1 MQPVYKLHKQ
11 YITCLQNP
19 SRFFTRLIA
28 LTAIILF
35 PAIISAQNL
44 TTSSFVEGDF
54 IIPTGIN
61 LVTIKAIGGDGGS
74 AYSVNTGC
82 QYSGGKA
89 ASIKASFPVY
99 ASLCPAGQFNLISGG
114 KLRFVR
120 GKNGSSGTEG
130 NGQDFPIACGGG
142 GAAVLYQAPG
152 TTNWKI
158 LLVAGGGGGAFIYRG
173 LIGTQCLGGKGFD
186 ASLNENGTNGGGN
199 YPGIGG
205 NNGNGGNAG
214 GFAPGDGGGGGG
226 AYTAG
231 GEGSIAGLG
240 GGSGFPSGGIGGSYA
255 VGTSTVNGGTG
266 FGGGGARNIAG
277 GGGGGYSG
285 GGGGS
290 RDGYG
295 AGGGGGS
302 FVATGALNV
311 QMSITGAD
319 YFDGGTISTSL
330 TAGTNVLPVTRLYV
344 NQNASGNN
352 NGTSWVNAYTKL
364 QDALTATVC
373 QAEIWVA
380 KGTYYPDEGTGF
392 TNNDRTSSFKMK
404 SGVALYGG
412 FVGNETQLSQRN
424 FFTNQTFLSG
434 DLSKDDG
441 TYTDATFANYGE
453 NAYHVVRSENTNSTA
468 ILNGFIIHSGNAN
481 SSFPDNSGGGIY
493 SSASGTQIS
502 NCTVYFN
509 QAEQGGGLY
518 NYNSSPTIANCFF
531 KSNKVVLGAAGVYV
545 YTNSNPFF
553 YNCVFQ
559 GNYVGTTTT
568 DGGGGGAIL
577 NAVNSAPQ
585 YINCTISGNF
595 ANTGGAVYNLNNA
608 QPIFYNSIIW
618 QNKSTKTLPIS
629 SDGTSGMTYFNCLVQ
644 GINLTSSLGSL
655 DGTITPIAG
664 VFTMNDDPTLAPQA
678 TGILTLVTGSPAI
691 DKGNNGY
698 LANVTDIAG
707 NPRFVGADVDMGAYE
722 FQGNVNQATITTVT
736 SSLGSACANTSV
748 TFTAN
753 VTSVGIAVTTGTIT
767 FTEGSTVLAT
777 NIVLDANGHAAFSN
791 STLAAGSH
799 AILATY
805 NASTGFT
812 SSSASVNQIIGG
824 PVLYVNTAATGLG
837 NGTSWVD
844 AYKNLQDALANTC
857 SGVTQI
863 WVAKGTYFPDEGG
876 GKTNNDRTAAFAMK
890 NNLVIYGGF
899 TGNETNVN
907 QRNWRLNETI
917 LSGDINK
924 NDGAGFSNYDGN
936 SIHVFLNYQN
946 GLDNTAV
953 LNGFT
958 IQGGYASSEA
968 INGNNGAGM
977 YNRDVS
983 PVITNCTFTK
993 NKAGSSGGGIYY
1005 SRGSVVVNNCRFV
1018 NNYAGY
1024 GAGITGF
1031 SGTVTI
1037 NNTIFNGNTGSAL
1050 SNYFGTNNLT
1060 NCTLAN
1066 NTENANDANASAVH
1080 GSSIDDIF
1088 STANAVNCIFW
1099 GAGPNFDNRST
1110 YNITYSIVKDGDPGN
1125 NNSTLDPQF
1134 VDIVNGNL
1142 RLLACSPAINTG
1154 DNNAN
1159 TATVDLDGNNRIINT
1174 TIDMGAYEFTETVEL
1189 VPLTIICPVA
1199 VTINGCGTDA
1209 IISSSKL
1216 PYATGTSQITGLQ
1229 FAGEG
1234 GTINTGTCAVATIS
1248 YKDNIDNVSSTVTK
1262 MIVLRTFT
1270 VTDVSGKVFN
1280 CVQTITLEDKT
1291 APTIITKNITVQ
1303 LTTGGVVNIKP
1314 ADVDNGSSDAC
1325 SSISLGLDKTNFD
1338 CKNIG
1343 ANTVLLTVTDV
1354 KGNEASA
1361 TAIVTVV
1368 DNQAPVIT
1376 SNGDK
1381 SVYNNVNVCGATVT
1395 VSASATD
1402 NCSVGTVTGVR
1413 SDALAL
1419 TAFYPVGTT
1428 TIKWN
1433 VTDVNGNPAAEV
1445 IQTVVVTDN
1454 QAPVIT
1460 SNGDKSVYNN
1470 VNVCGATITVSAS
1483 ATDNCSVGTVTGVRS
1498 DALALTAFYPV
1509 GTTTIKWNVTDV
1521 NGNPA
1526 AEVTQTVVVT
1536 DNQAPVITTNGDKS
1550 VYNDVNVCGAT
1561 VTVSASATDN
1571 CSVGAVTGVR
1581 SDGLA
1586 LTAVY
1591 PVGTTTIKW
1600 NVTDVNGNA
1609 AAEVTQTVVVT
1620 DNQKPTVFTNNI
1632 SILLD
1637 VNGAAIITAAQVN
1650 NVSTDN
1656 CSIPANGYSLD
1667 KTTFNCS
1674 NVGTNTVT
1682 LTVTDVNGNSQT
1694 ANASVTVQDNI
1705 APIAS
1710 CKSIEVYLDQ
1720 NGTVTISPQQV
1731 DNGSTD
1737 ACGVTLSLNKTSFN
1751 TTNVGANTVALTVS
1765 DPSGNSSIC
1774 TATVTVK
1781 KRPVTLTYTGDN
1793 SEQYSDQQT
1802 LTAIL
1807 KDQLTNAV
1815 LSSKTISFTIGIQSA
1830 IGITNASGIAATTL
1844 MMYQNVGSYNVVSSF
1859 AGDATYDISSAANP
1873 FYITKENAV
1882 TDYTGP
1888 EFISVPCAT
1897 CATTS
1902 ILLSA
1907 SVRDTT
1913 AVYPLN
1919 DKYPGDIRKARVK
1932 FINLNTMADISGWL
1946 TPGLVSSTDTTRGI
1960 VSFNWTVTLPSTSY
1974 DVYSIG
1980 VVVDNNGSAGNYIG
1994 SSQAV
1999 LSVSRSS
2006 LTEFITGGGDVIPT
2020 SSNGQYA
2027 SDAGRKLNFGFN
2039 VKYNKSGTNLQGNM
2053 NVVFRRGG
2061 RLYQIKATSLSG
2073 LSINSTNP
2081 CSKKAIFSS
2090 KANLNDIT
2098 NPALPVTI
2106 YGGITL
2112 QVTMTDNGEPG
2123 NTDMI
2128 GITLLNGSSLVYSSN
2143 WISTKTTELVLNGGN
2158 LVVRSGV
2165 NCSSN
2170 TFAAL
2175 TPTITPEILET
2186 NSSISVKAYPNPFSN
2201 HTSISYTLPEA
2212 MQISLAVYDSRGQ
2225 KLAQLAEGRMSAGR
2239 HEARFDGSRLAAG
2252 IYHYFL
2258 QVVDA
2263 KGRINTLKGKMV
2275 LVR

>member
-767 FTEGSTVLAT
+767 FTEGSFRCQWARCFFKQ
-777 NIVLDANGHAAFSN
+777 H
-791 STLAAGSH
+791 AGSW
-799 AILATY
+799 L
-805 NASTGFT
+805 S
-812 SSSASVNQIIGG
+812 
-824 PVLYVNTAATGLG
+824 
-837 NGTSWVD
+837 
-844 AYKNLQDALANTC
+844 C
-857 SGVTQI
+857 
-863 WVAKGTYFPDEGG
+863 YF
-876 GKTNNDRTAAFAMK
+876 
-890 NNLVIYGGF
+890 
-899 TGNETNVN
+899 
-907 QRNWRLNETI
+907 
-917 LSGDINK
+917 
-924 NDGAGFSNYDGN
+924 
-936 SIHVFLNYQN
+936 
-946 GLDNTAV
+946 
-953 LNGFT
+953 
-958 IQGGYASSEA
+958 
-968 INGNNGAGM
+968 
-977 YNRDVS
+977 
-983 PVITNCTFTK
+983 
-993 NKAGSSGGGIYY
+993 
-1005 SRGSVVVNNCRFV
+1005 
-1018 NNYAGY
+1018 
-1024 GAGITGF
+1024 
-1031 SGTVTI
+1031 
-1037 NNTIFNGNTGSAL
+1037 
-1050 SNYFGTNNLT
+1050 
-1060 NCTLAN
+1060 
-1066 NTENANDANASAVH
+1066 
-1080 GSSIDDIF
+1080 
-1088 STANAVNCIFW
+1088 
-1099 GAGPNFDNRST
+1099 
-1110 YNITYSIVKDGDPGN
+1110 
-1125 NNSTLDPQF
+1125 
-1134 VDIVNGNL
+1134 
-1142 RLLACSPAINTG
+1142 
-1154 DNNAN
+1154 
-1159 TATVDLDGNNRIINT
+1159 
-1174 TIDMGAYEFTETVEL
+1174 
-1189 VPLTIICPVA
+1189 
-1199 VTINGCGTDA
+1199 
-1209 IISSSKL
+1209 
-1216 PYATGTSQITGLQ
+1216 
-1229 FAGEG
+1229 
-1234 GTINTGTCAVATIS
+1234 S
-1248 YKDNIDNVSSTVTK
+1248 Y
-1262 MIVLRTFT
+1262 L
-1270 VTDVSGKVFN
+1270 
-1280 CVQTITLEDKT
+1280 
-1291 APTIITKNITVQ
+1291 
-1303 LTTGGVVNIKP
+1303 
-1314 ADVDNGSSDAC
+1314 
-1325 SSISLGLDKTNFD
+1325 
-1338 CKNIG
+1338 
-1343 ANTVLLTVTDV
+1343 
-1354 KGNEASA
+1354 
-1361 TAIVTVV
+1361 
-1368 DNQAPVIT
+1368 
-1376 SNGDK
+1376 
-1381 SVYNNVNVCGATVT
+1381 
-1395 VSASATD
+1395 
-1402 NCSVGTVTGVR
+1402 
-1413 SDALAL
+1413 
-1419 TAFYPVGTT
+1419 
-1428 TIKWN
+1428 
-1433 VTDVNGNPAAEV
+1433 
-1445 IQTVVVTDN
+1445 
-1454 QAPVIT
+1454 
-1460 SNGDKSVYNN
+1460 
-1470 VNVCGATITVSAS
+1470 
-1483 ATDNCSVGTVTGVRS
+1483 
-1498 DALALTAFYPV
+1498 
-1509 GTTTIKWNVTDV
+1509 
-1521 NGNPA
+1521 
-1526 AEVTQTVVVT
+1526 
-1536 DNQAPVITTNGDKS
+1536 
-1550 VYNDVNVCGAT
+1550 
-1561 VTVSASATDN
+1561 
-1571 CSVGAVTGVR
+1571 
-1581 SDGLA
+1581 
-1586 LTAVY
+1586 
-1591 PVGTTTIKW
+1591 
-1600 NVTDVNGNA
+1600 
-1609 AAEVTQTVVVT
+1609 
-1620 DNQKPTVFTNNI
+1620 
-1632 SILLD
+1632 
-1637 VNGAAIITAAQVN
+1637 
-1650 NVSTDN
+1650 
-1656 CSIPANGYSLD
+1656 
-1667 KTTFNCS
+1667 
-1674 NVGTNTVT
+1674 
-1682 LTVTDVNGNSQT
+1682 
-1694 ANASVTVQDNI
+1694 
-1705 APIAS
+1705 
-1710 CKSIEVYLDQ
+1710 
-1720 NGTVTISPQQV
+1720 
-1731 DNGSTD
+1731 
-1737 ACGVTLSLNKTSFN
+1737 
-1751 TTNVGANTVALTVS
+1751 
-1765 DPSGNSSIC
+1765 
-1774 TATVTVK
+1774 
-1781 KRPVTLTYTGDN
+1781 
-1793 SEQYSDQQT
+1793 
-1802 LTAIL
+1802 
-1807 KDQLTNAV
+1807 
-1815 LSSKTISFTIGIQSA
+1815 
-1830 IGITNASGIAATTL
+1830 
-1844 MMYQNVGSYNVVSSF
+1844 
-1859 AGDATYDISSAANP
+1859 
-1873 FYITKENAV
+1873 
-1882 TDYTGP
+1882 
-1888 EFISVPCAT
+1888 
-1897 CATTS
+1897 
-1902 ILLSA
+1902 
-1907 SVRDTT
+1907 
-1913 AVYPLN
+1913 
-1919 DKYPGDIRKARVK
+1919 
-1932 FINLNTMADISGWL
+1932 
-1946 TPGLVSSTDTTRGI
+1946 
-1960 VSFNWTVTLPSTSY
+1960 
-1974 DVYSIG
+1974 
-1980 VVVDNNGSAGNYIG
+1980 
-1994 SSQAV
+1994 
-1999 LSVSRSS
+1999 
-2006 LTEFITGGGDVIPT
+2006 
-2020 SSNGQYA
+2020 
-2027 SDAGRKLNFGFN
+2027 
-2039 VKYNKSGTNLQGNM
+2039 
-2053 NVVFRRGG
+2053 
-2061 RLYQIKATSLSG
+2061 
-2073 LSINSTNP
+2073 
-2081 CSKKAIFSS
+2081 
-2090 KANLNDIT
+2090 
-2098 NPALPVTI
+2098 
-2106 YGGITL
+2106 
-2112 QVTMTDNGEPG
+2112 
-2123 NTDMI
+2123 
-2128 GITLLNGSSLVYSSN
+2128 
-2143 WISTKTTELVLNGGN
+2143 
-2158 LVVRSGV
+2158 
-2165 NCSSN
+2165 
-2170 TFAAL
+2170 
-2175 TPTITPEILET
+2175 
-2186 NSSISVKAYPNPFSN
+2186 
-2201 HTSISYTLPEA
+2201 
-2212 MQISLAVYDSRGQ
+2212 
-2225 KLAQLAEGRMSAGR
+2225 
-2239 HEARFDGSRLAAG
+2239 
-2252 IYHYFL
+2252 
-2258 QVVDA
+2258 
-2263 KGRINTLKGKMV
+2263 
-2275 LVR
+2275 